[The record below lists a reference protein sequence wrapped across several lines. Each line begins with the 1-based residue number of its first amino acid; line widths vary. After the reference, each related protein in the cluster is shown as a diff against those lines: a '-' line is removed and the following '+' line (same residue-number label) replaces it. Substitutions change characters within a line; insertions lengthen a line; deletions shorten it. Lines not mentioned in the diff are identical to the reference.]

1 MQLENMIEIQS
12 VKIEDAVKK
21 LNVNAVVN
29 SANPSLMGSH
39 SNVDYAIH
47 NAVDTIKNQQGFG

>member
-21 LNVNAVVN
+21 LKIMQFITRWIQLKINRV
-29 SANPSLMGSH
+29 G
-39 SNVDYAIH
+39 
-47 NAVDTIKNQQGFG
+47 

>member
-29 SANPSLMGSH
+29 SANPSLMGS
-39 SNVDYAIH
+39 
-47 NAVDTIKNQQGFG
+47 